1 MSAVSDLFAADLRRA
16 YQMFAAYT
24 CRDAE
29 ALGVVWREAA
39 AVSAT
44 LDSTGALL
52 AAAFHLA
59 PELRER
65 LGEMQA
71 SGEFHGRLE
80 AQQPQ
85 DADLRRAYQMF
96 AAYACCDQ
104 AALGVV
110 WREAAAA
117 SATLDDTAAA
127 LIAVA
132 FDLAPELRD
141 RLGEMQAAAEFY
153 RRQEVEP

>member
-24 CRDAE
+24 CRDA
-29 ALGVVWREAA
+29 
-39 AVSAT
+39 
-44 LDSTGALL
+44 
-52 AAAFHLA
+52 
-59 PELRER
+59 
-65 LGEMQA
+65 
-71 SGEFHGRLE
+71 
-80 AQQPQ
+80 
-85 DADLRRAYQMF
+85 
-96 AAYACCDQ
+96 

-117 SATLDDTAAA
+117 SATLDTAAA

-132 FDLAPELRD
+132 CDLAPELRD